1 MKDFG
6 EEGHQVTSV
15 SVWEGNKNIGDG
27 DQLSKIFI
35 FLTICLYNGDGP
47 MLGTCG
53 HRVFSSLMTNFTTC
67 SVWSAW

>member
-35 FLTICLYNGDGP
+35 FLTI
-47 MLGTCG
+47 
-53 HRVFSSLMTNFTTC
+53 
-67 SVWSAW
+67 SVSII